1 MKEAHMPREDY
12 ITMPMKDWTE
22 YQARRRDLA
31 ASYEKR
37 RKKLRRCR
45 ATLKAWDKAYKMTM
59 EFASQDV
66 DHGKAFTLILEGM
79 REIVLREI
87 VEWDATNAEDEE

>member
-1 MKEAHMPREDY
+1 MPREDY

-45 ATLKAWDKAYKMTM
+45 ATLDAWDKAYKMTM

-66 DHGKAFTLILEGM
+66 NHGKAFGLILQGM
-79 REIVLREI
+79 REIVLQEVI
-87 VEWDATNAEDEE
+87 EWDKKNVEDEE